1 VHGGAVREGDGSR
14 CRCVRLLGGHR
25 GEPDLPEVSAG
36 GTGYA
41 ESVDVTYDP
50 TRVSYE
56 RLLDVYWH
64 NVDPLTAGGQFC
76 DKGSQYRSAIFYRD
90 AEQQRLAESSKAR
103 VAKQLGAPVVTE
115 IVPFTKFFAADSSHQ
130 DFYKTNPGRYQEYV
144 QGCGRHRRLIELW
157 GTAVG
162 GSGEKS

>member
-1 VHGGAVREGDGSR
+1 MEEPFEKVPGVAAVVSGFSGGTKANPTYR
-14 CRCVRLLGGHR
+14 
-25 GEPDLPEVSAG
+25 EVSAG

-76 DKGSQYRSAIFYRD
+76 DKGSQYHSAIFYRD
-90 AEQQRLAESSKAR
+90 AEQQRLAEESKAR

-157 GTAVG
+157 SAAAG
-162 GSGEKS
+162 GSGGKS